1 MSDPKTSLEIIAPSI
16 DEAISRGSGELG
28 LPEEALE
35 VEVIDEGSKGFLGLG
50 SRQVRVRLSIRE
62 GYTSQADRPSFET
75 TIEKEERVPQKLALE
90 EEEDDDRDAV
100 NICRETV
107 SELLQRMGVE
117 AEISAHWGEVS
128 EGSHIRPLHVD
139 VEGKDLSILI
149 GRRGE
154 TLSALQYITRL
165 IVGKELQR
173 PVAVVIDVEGYRA
186 RRERQLRQLAKRM
199 AQQAVEQGRSTSL
212 EPMPANER
220 RIIHIELRDHPQVYT
235 ESVGE
240 GDRRKVTIKFRPEG
254 TNSSN

>member
-16 DEAISRGSGELG
+16 DEAISRGSVELG

-62 GYTSQADRPSFET
+62 DYKSQADDPSFET
-75 TIEKEERVPQKLALE
+75 TIKKEERVPEKLVLE
-90 EEEDDDRDAV
+90 EEEDDRDAV

-107 SELLQRMGVE
+107 SELLQRMGIE
-117 AEISAHWGEVS
+117 AEISAYWGEVS

-139 VEGKDLSILI
+139 IKGKDLSILI
-149 GRRGE
+149 GRRGD

-199 AQQAVEQGRSTSL
+199 AQQAIERGRSMSL

-240 GDRRKVTIKFRPEG
+240 GDRRKVTIKLHREG
-254 TNSSN
+254 SNPSD